1 MASTEATTGVLPVLR
16 PGARW
21 GVRRT
26 PAGHTGRTARV
37 LGAVPQAGWYRVTGF
52 GSQVR
57 ARALLTEEEQR
68 GVLDALPACTG
79 HHWSGRLVND
89 QGQVDYLYFAP
100 ADEDLEVVAPVVGRF
115 WAPSIVT
122 FDRVD
127 MDDQPEMSVR
137 EAVLQGLAISTIP
150 RVRASLRLAGALALV
165 ERASRAA
172 SVPFTPAEVGSHLR
186 EVAAGGEEV
195 ARRVIAALE
204 AARAAVRPPA
214 APSPVPQSAA
224 APQVSVRHA
233 PPASAPHQEPWA
245 EGVARSLQ
253 RSGAA
258 MLSARR
264 AGSGR
269 LEVVWSFR
277 GGHYSSVLDE
287 RTLNVLDA
295 GVCLAGTD
303 RRFTLD
309 SLPSVIREGEE
320 RGLLVV
326 TRHVPG
332 APSRQIDYE
341 DDYDD

>member
-1 MASTEATTGVLPVLR
+1 MTSTEATAGVLPVLR

-26 PAGHTGRTARV
+26 PSGQDGRTARV
-37 LGAVPQAGWYRVTGF
+37 QGDVPHAGWYRVTGF

-57 ARALLTEEEQR
+57 ARGLLSEEESR
-68 GVLDALPACTG
+68 RVLDALPACTG
-79 HHWSGRLVND
+79 HHWAGRLVDD
-89 QGQVDYLYFAP
+89 QGRVDYLYFAP
-100 ADEDLEVVAPVVGRF
+100 ADEDMDVVAPVVGRF
-115 WAPSIVT
+115 WAPSIVA

-137 EAVLQGLAISTIP
+137 EAVLQGRGIDTIP

-165 ERASRAA
+165 ERAGRAA
-172 SVPFTPAEVGSHLR
+172 GVPFVPPEVASHLR
-186 EVAAGGEEV
+186 EVAAGGDEV
-195 ARRVIAALE
+195 ARRVIAALA
-204 AARAAVRPPA
+204 AARVAARPALSPPA
-214 APSPVPQSAA
+214 LPLRLAA
-224 APQVSVRHA
+224 QPIPA
-233 PPASAPHQEPWA
+233 PPAHHREPWI
-245 EGVARSLQ
+245 EVVARSLQ
-253 RSGAA
+253 RSGAT
-258 MLSARR
+258 MLSVRR

-287 RTLNVLDA
+287 QTLNVLDA

-332 APSRQIDYE
+332 APSRRSDYE

>member
-1 MASTEATTGVLPVLR
+1 MTSSEATTGVLPVLR

-26 PAGHTGRTARV
+26 SAGQTGRPARV
-37 LGAVPQAGWYRVTGF
+37 LGPVPQAGWYRVTGF

-57 ARALLTEEEQR
+57 ARALLTDEERRE
-68 GVLDALPACTG
+68 VLDALPACTG
-79 HHWSGRLVND
+79 HHWSGRLVD
-89 QGQVDYLYFAP
+89 DHGQVDYLHFAP
-100 ADEDLEVVAPVVGRF
+100 ADEDLEVGAPVVGRF
-115 WAPSIVT
+115 WAPSIVA

-137 EAVLQGLAISTIP
+137 EAVLQGRAISAIP

-186 EVAAGGEEV
+186 EVAEGGAEV
-195 ARRVIAALE
+195 ARRVIDALA

-214 APSPVPQSAA
+214 APLPISQVPAAHPISARPVPST
-224 APQVSVRHA
+224 
-233 PPASAPHQEPWA
+233 SAPHQEPWI

-277 GGHYSSVLDE
+277 GGHYSSVLDDQ
-287 RTLNVLDA
+287 TLNVLDA

-332 APSRQIDYE
+332 APSRYD